1 MPQPTSSD
9 VHVDAVLTNI
19 SVAYLQSQSQFIA
32 TQVFPIVAVEKQTDK
47 YFTYTKNDWFR
58 DEAKVRADSTESVG
72 SGYGLSTATYSC
84 DVFAIHKD
92 VGDQTRANTDSPLN
106 PDRDATQFVTQ
117 RLLVRREAQ
126 FQSDAFAT
134 GVWDTDVTPANLWS
148 AYGTSDPI
156 TDIETGKRTILL
168 NTGFLPNMLVCGYDV
183 FRYLKH
189 HPDIVD
195 RYKHTTAE
203 SISEDMIARVLG
215 VDMLKVAMSVKAT
228 NVEGETAAMSF
239 GIDSQDAL
247 LCFVQ
252 PSPGLL
258 APSAGY
264 TFVWRGLLGSTDGLR
279 IKRFR
284 MENLAAD
291 RIEGELALDNKIVA
305 PDLGYFFNEATT

>member
-1 MPQPTSSD
+1 
-9 VHVDAVLTNI
+9 
-19 SVAYLQSQSQFIA
+19 
-32 TQVFPIVAVEKQTDK
+32 
-47 YFTYTKNDWFR
+47 
-58 DEAKVRADSTESVG
+58 
-72 SGYGLSTATYSC
+72 
-84 DVFAIHKD
+84 
-92 VGDQTRANTDSPLN
+92 
-106 PDRDATQFVTQ
+106 
-117 RLLVRREAQ
+117 
-126 FQSDAFAT
+126 
-134 GVWDTDVTPANLWS
+134 VTPANLWS